1 MSNFNY
7 TNIDSILS
15 ATNPIRGSRTRLSSV
30 RRKIVVPTLGDSE
43 EQYFG
48 RESSLELHVFLP
60 NTTYVDNSS
69 LYDVP
74 FKIELRTE
82 HVTIGT
88 STETVTRK
96 YVLIDVHD
104 HIQNLLQLPPDNYKI
119 VYNFFRN
126 LIGGATDENGRL
138 FIAEISQDRRELKLA
153 LKYPENTAA
162 KTDLTRFVL
171 NYLSSTTY
179 LPPIIINFGEN
190 LIVDVINVTSDGD
203 DTYFYV
209 KLYDVLPPEI
219 DLYYECWLGSQILKP
234 WIDNVVVRSQEAIDK
249 IPYIKGPN
257 FEVDYDY
264 WVNTETGYKSWNDLL
279 STNVQTS
286 QEILNRYVNDTGS
299 SVKLNVDYRDFAN
312 FVFYSS
318 AEDRS
323 ANFFYKLGLIE
334 TYNTQLLLLDTYTGS
349 VSANVVNV
357 KNLRNKVE
365 QGFDDFEK
373 WLYYETTASNFYTS
387 QSAATITPYPKYQ
400 VDPTSSDY
408 HILTKEGKY
417 KLYSV
422 LSDTGIDWYNDLVD
436 SGLEYDLKNYN
447 SLQKAIPEYI
457 LDDGQS
463 EQFRT
468 FVNMIGQ
475 HFDILYLYTDHIL
488 KKNTRKENPKD
499 GLSQDLV
506 YETTKNLG
514 WTLSS
519 GTQTKDLWEYAL
531 GLSGSGEPIWTG
543 KTTINKYLSKSEE
556 NRTKE
561 VWRRILNTLPYVYK
575 SKGTSRSIKAL
586 LSAYGIPS
594 TILSIREYGGPDNA
608 DFGEIPRAEW
618 DKQTY
623 YLGFLGSKQQPKT
636 NQYVQVPWEKVNNAN
651 SQWQYP
657 DTLTFR
663 WKMHNAKYYPYHDN
677 KVQTILQKQ
686 SGSRLDWYVTIANDG
701 TDYDK
706 GSLTF
711 HMRGED
717 VTTTGGWSK
726 ISAGFNHTSG
736 VKSDGTLWTWGQNT
750 HGQLGDNT
758 VSHRSSPVQIGS
770 DYNWSYVTTGDY
782 YTIAIKTDGTLWA
795 WGQNTYGELGQS
807 DTVSR
812 SSPVQIGTLANWSK
826 VDGGNNHVLAT
837 KTDGTLWA
845 WGFNGNGE
853 LGNSTT
859 ISRSS
864 PVQIGTLSTWSSV
877 TAGSNHGFAI
887 KNDNTLWGW
896 GRGAFGELGDNTTNN
911 SSSPI
916 QIGTSFSTVSAGG
929 YYTLAVKTDGTLW
942 GWGYN
947 NKYQLGLANTTT
959 YSSPVQIGT
968 GYASVSAGPD
978 SGGLNYA
985 TSLAVKTNG
994 TLWGWGNNSDGQVGT
1009 DINVG
1014 SSVTSPV
1021 QVGTDTDWSITAAGI
1036 AHGVALKTNTTLWS
1050 WGNNGN
1056 GQVGDNTTINRSS
1069 PVQIGSLITTTVESY
1084 KSASITDQY
1093 LYDDVPLNIMLQRRV
1108 STDLTSSNQI
1118 YDFILKTGKYGK
1130 IVIEQSASIV
1140 ISGSVSGSY
1149 NRAWSDNGQLYIGS
1163 GSNPQTSNILSG
1175 SIFELRYWSTILN
1188 TSSFD
1193 NHVLAP
1199 RAYNSNNPTGS
1210 FYDLQGQ
1217 WQFWKKFDSAATT
1230 SFISSHPDQ
1239 TKKTF
1244 YSSSKTAYL
1253 NQFNS
1258 SSFDSSLETYNME
1271 VATIANN
1278 TPFTEKVR
1286 IDSASL
1292 QDTLQFEKS
1301 VTVTEFDKYSIDSS
1315 KLMVAFSPQH
1325 IINEDIYESIG
1336 YTALD
1341 DYFGGYDSV
1350 NLEEYPDLKFLA
1362 KEYWKKYS
1370 NKNDFTAYI
1379 DLIAKFDFSIFDQI
1393 RQVLPLRVNEILGL
1407 VVEPNILE
1415 RSKVRTTRDF
1425 AAEKSDSV
1433 ETNDISTLGSPKLKL
1448 NKVKSTVTIG
1458 FDENYDSEFL
1468 EYGGEFEIGNTFET
1482 ELQDIEGEKNFN
1494 YLTTSNLSKTSGSVF
1509 IPKKTFRNEHNK
1521 LKTFL
1526 TGSKIKSFV
1535 ANVKGV
1541 DANVNLKP
1549 TVSTK
1554 AVDGKTTFWYTPDIV
1569 GTISTIPIPSEY
1581 VNTTT
1586 TITPNETEQT
1596 TGTFDQINTPIKI
1609 GGHYQTPEP
1618 VYSTMEEYINNQPSS
1633 YIFVD
1638 TDYVNSDDLR
1648 TAQQNY
1654 MFAGC
1659 KLEGNNG
1666 EGVNDVAYPAVTP
1679 DGGAIVEVLSTDIL
1693 EDVPFII
1700 E

>member
-7 TNIDSILS
+7 TNIDSILL

-30 RRKIVVPTLGDSE
+30 RRKLVVPALSDSE

-74 FKIELRTE
+74 FKIESRTE
-82 HVTIGT
+82 RVTSGGV
-88 STETVTRK
+88 TETVTRK

-126 LIGGATDENGRL
+126 LIGGSTDENGRL
-138 FIAEISQDRRELKLA
+138 FITDISQDRRELKLA

-179 LPPIIINFGEN
+179 LPPIILNFGEN
-190 LIVDVINVTSDGD
+190 LIVDIINVTSDGD

-209 KLYDVLPPEI
+209 KLYDSLPSEI

-234 WIDNVVVRSQEAIDK
+234 WIDNIVVRSQEPMDM

-257 FEVDYDY
+257 FEVEYDY
-264 WVNTETGYKSWNDLL
+264 WINTETGYKSWNDLL

-299 SVKLNVDYRDFAN
+299 SVKLNVDYRDFSN
-312 FVFYSS
+312 FVVYSS
-318 AEDRS
+318 AEDRT

-349 VSANVVNV
+349 VSANIINV
-357 KNLRNKVE
+357 KNLRNKIE

-373 WLYYETTASNFYTS
+373 WVYYETTASNFYTS
-387 QSAATITPYPKYQ
+387 QSAAVITPYPKYQ
-400 VDPTSSDY
+400 VDPTASDY
-408 HILTKEGKY
+408 HLLTKEGKY
-417 KLYSV
+417 KLHSV
-422 LSDTGIDWYNDLVD
+422 LSDTGIDWYNNLVD
-436 SGLEYDLKNYN
+436 AGLEYDLKNYN

-463 EQFRT
+463 EQFKT

-499 GLSQDLV
+499 GLSQDLI
-506 YETTKNLG
+506 YETAKNLG

-543 KTTINKYLSKSEE
+543 KTTINKYLSTSEE

-608 DFGEIPRAEW
+608 DFGEVPRAEW

-651 SQWQYP
+651 NQWQYP

-663 WKMHNAKYYPYHDN
+663 WKMHDAKYYPYHDN

-711 HMRGED
+711 HM
-717 VTTTGGWSK
+717 S
-726 ISAGFNHTSG
+726 
-736 VKSDGTLWTWGQNT
+736 
-750 HGQLGDNT
+750 
-758 VSHRSSPVQIGS
+758 
-770 DYNWSYVTTGDY
+770 
-782 YTIAIKTDGTLWA
+782 
-795 WGQNTYGELGQS
+795 
-807 DTVSR
+807 
-812 SSPVQIGTLANWSK
+812 
-826 VDGGNNHVLAT
+826 
-837 KTDGTLWA
+837 
-845 WGFNGNGE
+845 
-853 LGNSTT
+853 
-859 ISRSS
+859 
-864 PVQIGTLSTWSSV
+864 
-877 TAGSNHGFAI
+877 GSN
-887 KNDNTLWGW
+887 
-896 GRGAFGELGDNTTNN
+896 
-911 SSSPI
+911 
-916 QIGTSFSTVSAGG
+916 G
-929 YYTLAVKTDGTLW
+929 Y
-942 GWGYN
+942 
-947 NKYQLGLANTTT
+947 
-959 YSSPVQIGT
+959 I
-968 GYASVSAGPD
+968 
-978 SGGLNYA
+978 
-985 TSLAVKTNG
+985 
-994 TLWGWGNNSDGQVGT
+994 
-1009 DINVG
+1009 
-1014 SSVTSPV
+1014 
-1021 QVGTDTDWSITAAGI
+1021 
-1036 AHGVALKTNTTLWS
+1036 
-1050 WGNNGN
+1050 
-1056 GQVGDNTTINRSS
+1056 
-1069 PVQIGSLITTTVESY
+1069 
-1084 KSASITDQY
+1084 SASITDQY

-1118 YDFILKTGKYGK
+1118 YDLILKTGKYGK
-1130 IVIEQSASIV
+1130 IVIEQSASIA
-1140 ISGSVSGSY
+1140 ISGSLSGSY

-1163 GSNPQTSNILSG
+1163 GSNPQTNNILSG

-1239 TKKTF
+1239 SKKTF
-1244 YSSSKTAYL
+1244 YSSSKSAYL
-1253 NQFNS
+1253 NEFNS
-1258 SSFDSSLETYNME
+1258 SSFDSLLETYNME

-1292 QDTLQFEKS
+1292 QDTLQFNKS

-1379 DLIAKFDFSIFDQI
+1379 DLIARFDFSIFDQI

-1425 AAEKSDSV
+1425 AVEKLDNV
-1433 ETNDISTLGSPKLKL
+1433 ETNDISTLGSPALKL

-1482 ELQDIEGEKNFN
+1482 ELQDINGEKDIN

-1509 IPKKTFRNEHNK
+1509 IPKKSFISEQNK

-1535 ANVKGV
+1535 ANVKGI

-1549 TVSTK
+1549 AVSTK
-1554 AVDGKTTFWYTPDIV
+1554 DIDGKTTFWYTPDIV

-1596 TGTFDQINTPIKI
+1596 TGTFDQINAPVKI

-1618 VYSTMEEYINNQPSS
+1618 VYSTMEEYVNNQPSS

-1638 TDYVNSDDLR
+1638 TDYVSPDDLR

-1666 EGVNDVAYPAVTP
+1666 EGVNDIAYPAVTP
-1679 DGGAIVEVLSTDIL
+1679 GGGAIVEVLSTNIL
-1693 EDVPFII
+1693 EDVPFVI

>member
-7 TNIDSILS
+7 TNIDSILL

-30 RRKIVVPTLGDSE
+30 RRKLVVPTLSDSE

-74 FKIELRTE
+74 FKIESRTE
-82 HVTIGT
+82 RVTSGGV
-88 STETVTRK
+88 TETVTRK

-126 LIGGATDENGRL
+126 LIGGSTDENGRL
-138 FIAEISQDRRELKLA
+138 FITDISQDRRELKLA
-153 LKYPENTAA
+153 LKYPDNTAA

-179 LPPIIINFGEN
+179 LPPIILNFGEN
-190 LIVDVINVTSDGD
+190 LIVDIINVTSDGD

-209 KLYDVLPPEI
+209 KLYDSLPSEI

-234 WIDNVVVRSQEAIDK
+234 WIDNIVVRSQEPMDM

-257 FEVDYDY
+257 FEVEYDY
-264 WVNTETGYKSWNDLL
+264 WINTETGYKSWNDLL

-299 SVKLNVDYRDFAN
+299 SVKLNVDYRDFSN
-312 FVFYSS
+312 FVVYSS
-318 AEDRS
+318 AEDRT

-349 VSANVVNV
+349 VSANIINV
-357 KNLRNKVE
+357 KNLRNKIE

-373 WLYYETTASNFYTS
+373 WVYYETTASNFYTS
-387 QSAATITPYPKYQ
+387 QSAAVITPYPKYQ
-400 VDPTSSDY
+400 VDPTASDY
-408 HILTKEGKY
+408 HLLTKEGKY
-417 KLYSV
+417 KLHSV
-422 LSDTGIDWYNDLVD
+422 LSDTGIDWYNNLVD
-436 SGLEYDLKNYN
+436 AGLEYDLKNYN

-463 EQFRT
+463 EQFKT

-499 GLSQDLV
+499 GLSQDLI
-506 YETTKNLG
+506 YETAKNLG

-543 KTTINKYLSKSEE
+543 KTTINKYLSTSEE

-608 DFGEIPRAEW
+608 DFGEVPRAEW

-651 SQWQYP
+651 NQWQYP

-663 WKMHNAKYYPYHDN
+663 WKMHDAKYYPYHDN

-711 HMRGED
+711 HM
-717 VTTTGGWSK
+717 S
-726 ISAGFNHTSG
+726 
-736 VKSDGTLWTWGQNT
+736 
-750 HGQLGDNT
+750 
-758 VSHRSSPVQIGS
+758 
-770 DYNWSYVTTGDY
+770 
-782 YTIAIKTDGTLWA
+782 
-795 WGQNTYGELGQS
+795 
-807 DTVSR
+807 
-812 SSPVQIGTLANWSK
+812 
-826 VDGGNNHVLAT
+826 
-837 KTDGTLWA
+837 
-845 WGFNGNGE
+845 
-853 LGNSTT
+853 
-859 ISRSS
+859 
-864 PVQIGTLSTWSSV
+864 
-877 TAGSNHGFAI
+877 GSN
-887 KNDNTLWGW
+887 
-896 GRGAFGELGDNTTNN
+896 
-911 SSSPI
+911 
-916 QIGTSFSTVSAGG
+916 G
-929 YYTLAVKTDGTLW
+929 Y
-942 GWGYN
+942 
-947 NKYQLGLANTTT
+947 
-959 YSSPVQIGT
+959 I
-968 GYASVSAGPD
+968 
-978 SGGLNYA
+978 
-985 TSLAVKTNG
+985 
-994 TLWGWGNNSDGQVGT
+994 
-1009 DINVG
+1009 
-1014 SSVTSPV
+1014 
-1021 QVGTDTDWSITAAGI
+1021 
-1036 AHGVALKTNTTLWS
+1036 
-1050 WGNNGN
+1050 
-1056 GQVGDNTTINRSS
+1056 
-1069 PVQIGSLITTTVESY
+1069 
-1084 KSASITDQY
+1084 SASITDQY

-1118 YDFILKTGKYGK
+1118 YDLILKTGKYGK
-1130 IVIEQSASIV
+1130 IVIEQSASIA
-1140 ISGSVSGSY
+1140 ISGSLSGSY

-1163 GSNPQTSNILSG
+1163 GSNPQTNNILSG

-1193 NHVLAP
+1193 NHVLAS

-1244 YSSSKTAYL
+1244 YSSSKSAYL
-1253 NQFNS
+1253 NEFNS
-1258 SSFDSSLETYNME
+1258 SSFDSFLETYNME

-1292 QDTLQFEKS
+1292 QDTLQFNKS

-1379 DLIAKFDFSIFDQI
+1379 DLIARFDFSIFDQI

-1425 AAEKSDSV
+1425 AVEKLDNV
-1433 ETNDISTLGSPKLKL
+1433 ETNDISTLGSPALKL

-1482 ELQDIEGEKNFN
+1482 ELQDINGEKDIN

-1509 IPKKTFRNEHNK
+1509 IPKKSFISEHNK

-1535 ANVKGV
+1535 ANVKGI
-1541 DANVNLKP
+1541 DASVNLKP
-1549 TVSTK
+1549 AVSTK
-1554 AVDGKTTFWYTPDIV
+1554 DIDGKTTFWYTPDIV

-1596 TGTFDQINTPIKI
+1596 TGTFDQINAPVKI

-1618 VYSTMEEYINNQPSS
+1618 VYSTMEEYVNNQPSS

-1638 TDYVNSDDLR
+1638 TDYVSPDDLR

-1666 EGVNDVAYPAVTP
+1666 EGVNDIVYPAVTP
-1679 DGGAIVEVLSTDIL
+1679 GGGAIVEVLSTNIL
-1693 EDVPFII
+1693 EDVPFVI

>member
-7 TNIDSILS
+7 TNIDSILL

-30 RRKIVVPTLGDSE
+30 RRKLVVPALSDSE

-74 FKIELRTE
+74 FKIESRTE
-82 HVTIGT
+82 RVTSGGV
-88 STETVTRK
+88 TETVTRK

-126 LIGGATDENGRL
+126 LIGGSTDENGRL
-138 FIAEISQDRRELKLA
+138 FITDISQDRRELKLA

-179 LPPIIINFGEN
+179 LPPIILNFGEN

-209 KLYDVLPPEI
+209 KLYDPLPSEI

-234 WIDNVVVRSQEAIDK
+234 WIDNIVVRSQEPMNM

-257 FEVDYDY
+257 FEVEYDY
-264 WVNTETGYKSWNDLL
+264 WINTETGYKSWNDLL

-299 SVKLNVDYRDFAN
+299 SVKLNVDYRDFSN
-312 FVFYSS
+312 FVVYSS
-318 AEDRS
+318 AEDRT

-349 VSANVVNV
+349 VSANIINV
-357 KNLRNKVE
+357 KNLRNKIE

-373 WLYYETTASNFYTS
+373 WVYYETTASNFYTS
-387 QSAATITPYPKYQ
+387 QSAAVITPYPKYQ
-400 VDPTSSDY
+400 VDPTASDY
-408 HILTKEGKY
+408 HLLTKEGKY

-422 LSDTGIDWYNDLVD
+422 LSDTGIDWYNNLVD
-436 SGLEYDLKNYN
+436 AGLEYDLKNYN

-463 EQFRT
+463 EQFKT

-499 GLSQDLV
+499 GLSQDLI
-506 YETTKNLG
+506 YETAKNLG

-543 KTTINKYLSKSEE
+543 KTTINKYLSTSEE

-608 DFGEIPRAEW
+608 DFGEVPRAEW

-651 SQWQYP
+651 NQWQYP

-663 WKMHNAKYYPYHDN
+663 WKMHDAKYYPYHDN

-711 HMRGED
+711 HM
-717 VTTTGGWSK
+717 S
-726 ISAGFNHTSG
+726 
-736 VKSDGTLWTWGQNT
+736 
-750 HGQLGDNT
+750 
-758 VSHRSSPVQIGS
+758 
-770 DYNWSYVTTGDY
+770 
-782 YTIAIKTDGTLWA
+782 
-795 WGQNTYGELGQS
+795 
-807 DTVSR
+807 
-812 SSPVQIGTLANWSK
+812 
-826 VDGGNNHVLAT
+826 
-837 KTDGTLWA
+837 
-845 WGFNGNGE
+845 
-853 LGNSTT
+853 
-859 ISRSS
+859 
-864 PVQIGTLSTWSSV
+864 
-877 TAGSNHGFAI
+877 GSN
-887 KNDNTLWGW
+887 
-896 GRGAFGELGDNTTNN
+896 
-911 SSSPI
+911 
-916 QIGTSFSTVSAGG
+916 G
-929 YYTLAVKTDGTLW
+929 Y
-942 GWGYN
+942 
-947 NKYQLGLANTTT
+947 
-959 YSSPVQIGT
+959 I
-968 GYASVSAGPD
+968 
-978 SGGLNYA
+978 
-985 TSLAVKTNG
+985 
-994 TLWGWGNNSDGQVGT
+994 
-1009 DINVG
+1009 
-1014 SSVTSPV
+1014 
-1021 QVGTDTDWSITAAGI
+1021 
-1036 AHGVALKTNTTLWS
+1036 
-1050 WGNNGN
+1050 
-1056 GQVGDNTTINRSS
+1056 
-1069 PVQIGSLITTTVESY
+1069 
-1084 KSASITDQY
+1084 SASITDQY

-1118 YDFILKTGKYGK
+1118 YDLILKTGKYGK
-1130 IVIEQSASIV
+1130 IVIEQSASIA
-1140 ISGSVSGSY
+1140 ISGSLSGSY

-1163 GSNPQTSNILSG
+1163 GSNPQTNNILSG

-1239 TKKTF
+1239 SKKTF
-1244 YSSSKTAYL
+1244 YSSSKSAYL
-1253 NQFNS
+1253 NEFNS
-1258 SSFDSSLETYNME
+1258 SSFDSLLETYNME

-1292 QDTLQFEKS
+1292 QDTLQFNKS

-1379 DLIAKFDFSIFDQI
+1379 DLIARFDFSIFDQI

-1425 AAEKSDSV
+1425 AVEKLDNV
-1433 ETNDISTLGSPKLKL
+1433 ETNDISTLGSPALKL

-1482 ELQDIEGEKNFN
+1482 ELQDINGEKDIN

-1509 IPKKTFRNEHNK
+1509 IPKKSFISEQNK

-1535 ANVKGV
+1535 ANVKGI
-1541 DANVNLKP
+1541 DASVNLKP
-1549 TVSTK
+1549 AVSTK
-1554 AVDGKTTFWYTPDIV
+1554 DIDGKTTFWYTPDIV

-1596 TGTFDQINTPIKI
+1596 TGTFDQINAPVKI

-1618 VYSTMEEYINNQPSS
+1618 VYSTMEDYVNNQPSS

-1638 TDYVNSDDLR
+1638 TDYVSPDDLR

-1666 EGVNDVAYPAVTP
+1666 EGVNDIAYPAVTP
-1679 DGGAIVEVLSTDIL
+1679 GGGAIVEVLSTNIL
-1693 EDVPFII
+1693 EDVPFVI

>member
-7 TNIDSILS
+7 TNIDSILL

-30 RRKIVVPTLGDSE
+30 RRKLVVPTLNDSE
-43 EQYFG
+43 DQYFG
-48 RESSLELHVFLP
+48 RESSLELHVFLA

-74 FKIELRTE
+74 FKIEARSEIITSGGVTE
-82 HVTIGT
+82 KVD
-88 STETVTRK
+88 RK

-104 HIQNLLQLPPDNYKI
+104 HIQNLLELPPDNYKI

-126 LIGGATDENGRL
+126 LIGGSTDEIGRL
-138 FIAEISQDRRELKLA
+138 FITEISQDRRELKLA

-162 KTDLTRFVL
+162 KTDLTKFVL

-179 LPPIIINFGEN
+179 LPPIILNFGEN

-234 WIDNVVVRSQEAIDK
+234 WIDNLVVRSQQAMDM

-299 SVKLNVDYRDFAN
+299 SVKLNVNYRDFSN

-334 TYNTQLLLLDTYTGS
+334 TYNTQLLLLNTYTGS
-349 VSANVVNV
+349 VSANVINV
-357 KNLRNKVE
+357 KHLRDKIA

-373 WLYYETTASNFYTS
+373 WMYYETTASNFYTS
-387 QSAATITPYPKYQ
+387 QSAAIITPYPKYE
-400 VDPTSSDY
+400 VDATSSDY

-436 SGLEYDLKNYN
+436 NGLEYDLKNYN

-463 EQFRT
+463 EQFKT

-506 YETTKNLG
+506 YETAKNLG

-519 GTQTKDLWEYAL
+519 GTQTKDIWEYAL

-556 NRTKE
+556 DRTKE

-608 DFGEIPRAEW
+608 DFGKIPRVEW

-623 YLGFLGSKQQPKT
+623 YLNFLGSKQQPPT
-636 NQYVQVPWEKVNNAN
+636 NQYVQVPWEKVNNAS

-663 WKMHNAKYYPYHDN
+663 WKMYDTKYYPYVDN

-711 HMRGED
+711 HMHDGA
-717 VTTTGGWSK
+717 
-726 ISAGFNHTSG
+726 SA
-736 VKSDGTLWTWGQNT
+736 
-750 HGQLGDNT
+750 
-758 VSHRSSPVQIGS
+758 
-770 DYNWSYVTTGDY
+770 
-782 YTIAIKTDGTLWA
+782 
-795 WGQNTYGELGQS
+795 
-807 DTVSR
+807 
-812 SSPVQIGTLANWSK
+812 
-826 VDGGNNHVLAT
+826 
-837 KTDGTLWA
+837 
-845 WGFNGNGE
+845 
-853 LGNSTT
+853 
-859 ISRSS
+859 
-864 PVQIGTLSTWSSV
+864 
-877 TAGSNHGFAI
+877 
-887 KNDNTLWGW
+887 
-896 GRGAFGELGDNTTNN
+896 
-911 SSSPI
+911 
-916 QIGTSFSTVSAGG
+916 
-929 YYTLAVKTDGTLW
+929 
-942 GWGYN
+942 
-947 NKYQLGLANTTT
+947 
-959 YSSPVQIGT
+959 
-968 GYASVSAGPD
+968 
-978 SGGLNYA
+978 
-985 TSLAVKTNG
+985 
-994 TLWGWGNNSDGQVGT
+994 
-1009 DINVG
+1009 
-1014 SSVTSPV
+1014 
-1021 QVGTDTDWSITAAGI
+1021 
-1036 AHGVALKTNTTLWS
+1036 
-1050 WGNNGN
+1050 
-1056 GQVGDNTTINRSS
+1056 
-1069 PVQIGSLITTTVESY
+1069 Y

-1093 LYDDVPLNIMLQRRV
+1093 LYDAVPLNIMLQRRV

-1118 YDFILKTGKYGK
+1118 YDLILKTGKYGK
-1130 IVIEQSASIV
+1130 IVIEQSASII

-1149 NRAWSDNGQLYIGS
+1149 NQAWASDGQLYIGS
-1163 GSNPQTSNILSG
+1163 GSNPQTDKILSG
-1175 SIFELRYWSTILN
+1175 SIFELRYWSNILK

-1217 WQFWKKFDSAATT
+1217 WQFWKKFDAAVTT

-1253 NQFNS
+1253 NGFNT
-1258 SSFDSSLETYNME
+1258 SSFESLAETYNME

-1292 QDTLQFEKS
+1292 QDSLQTDKS
-1301 VTVTEFDKYSIDSS
+1301 VTVTQFDKYSLDSS

-1325 IINEDIYESIG
+1325 IINEDIYESLG
-1336 YTALD
+1336 YTVLD

-1407 VVEPNILE
+1407 VVEPNVLE
-1415 RSKVRTTRDF
+1415 RSKVKTTRDF
-1425 AAEKSDSV
+1425 AVEKSDSV
-1433 ETNDISTLGSPKLKL
+1433 ETNDISTLGAPSLKL

-1458 FDENYDSEFL
+1458 FDENYDSEIL

-1482 ELQDIEGEKNFN
+1482 ELQDINGEKDIN
-1494 YLTTSNLSKTSGSVF
+1494 YITTSNLSKTSGSVF
-1509 IPKKTFRNEHNK
+1509 IPKKSFISEHNK
-1521 LKTFL
+1521 LKTFI

-1535 ANVKGV
+1535 ANVKGIA
-1541 DANVNLKP
+1541 ANVNLKP
-1549 TVSTK
+1549 VVSTK
-1554 AVDGKTTFWYTPDIV
+1554 DIDGKTTFWYTPDIV
-1569 GTISTIPIPSEY
+1569 GTISIIPIPSEY
-1581 VNTTT
+1581 VNNTT

-1596 TGTFDQINTPIKI
+1596 TGTFDQIDAPINI

-1618 VYSTMEEYINNQPSS
+1618 VYSTMEEYVNNQPSS

-1638 TDYVNSDDLR
+1638 TDYVNPDDLR

-1666 EGVNDVAYPAVTP
+1666 EGINDVTYPAVTP
-1679 DGGAIVEVLSTDIL
+1679 GGGAIVEVTTTDTL
-1693 EDVPFII
+1693 EDVSFII